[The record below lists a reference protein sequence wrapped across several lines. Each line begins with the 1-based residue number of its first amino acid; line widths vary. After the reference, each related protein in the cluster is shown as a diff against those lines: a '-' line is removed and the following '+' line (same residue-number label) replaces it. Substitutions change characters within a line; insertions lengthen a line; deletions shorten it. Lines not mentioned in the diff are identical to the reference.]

1 MLKNIFSFKI
11 FSIFLLR
18 LLIQTATS
26 RRDPMLQKKEE
37 TERPLNAVDLL
48 DDDDDDDERWSGTSL
63 LPLHLATSK
72 ISSTS

>member
-18 LLIQTATS
+18 LLIRTATS

-48 DDDDDDDERWSGTSL
+48 DDDERWSGTSL

>member
-11 FSIFLLR
+11 FSIFLLS
-18 LLIQTATS
+18 LLIRTATS

-48 DDDDDDDERWSGTSL
+48 DDDDDDERWSGTSL